1 MLDRREPEGFR
12 RFFCKKAKWI
22 DMIMNGRYNIE
33 NNLISTC
40 LERYKL

>member
-12 RFFCKKAKWI
+12 RFFCKKIKWI
-22 DMIMNGRYNIE
+22 DMVMNRRYNIKR
-33 NNLISTC
+33 NLLWAC